1 MSVNSFKIIA
11 VMIRNLNE
19 LLQPPVHRR
28 PRTVAVAAA
37 EEVHL
42 LKALQEAVK
51 TVGITP
57 LLIGNEAVIRQMAQS
72 IDFDLSHITIVDNRE
87 GGPLSA
93 RRAVEK
99 VKNGEADIIMK
110 GFVNTSDFLKEVL
123 DRESGL
129 RTDAMMSHVTFFQSP
144 FYHKILC
151 VTDVAMNIAPDPEAK
166 AQIIRNAVEACR
178 HLGIENPRV
187 AVVAAVEKV
196 NPRMEATVHAVLLK
210 EMNRDGR
217 LQGCII
223 DGPFAVDIAVNREA
237 ARHKGIGGVVAGD
250 CDIILAP
257 DIEAGNMFYKALNF
271 LGGAVSAAVVMG
283 ASVPVVLTSRAD
295 DERSKLLSLALAAR
309 VDG

>member
-1 MSVNSFKIIA
+1 
-11 VMIRNLNE
+11 MIRNLTD
-19 LLQPPVHRR
+19 LLQSSMPR
-28 PRTVAVAAA
+28 PQRTVAVAAA
-37 EEVHL
+37 EEIHL
-42 LKALQEAVK
+42 LKALREAVK
-51 TVGITP
+51 KVGITP
-57 LLIGNEAVIRQMAQS
+57 LLIGNEEEIQQIAQS
-72 IDFDLSHITIVDNRE
+72 IDFDLSHISVVDNRE

-93 RRAVEK
+93 RLAVEK

-151 VTDVAMNIAPDPEAK
+151 VTDVAMNIAPDLAAK
-166 AQIIRNAVEACR
+166 LQIIRNAVEACHR
-178 HLGIENPRV
+178 LGIENPKV
-187 AVVAAVEKV
+187 AVAAAVEKV
-196 NPRMEATVHAVLLK
+196 NPKMEATVHAALLK
-210 EMNRDGR
+210 EMNSDGR
-217 LQGCII
+217 LKGCVV
-223 DGPFAVDIAVNREA
+223 DGPFAIDIAVNREA

-295 DERSKLLSLALAAR
+295 DEQSKLLSVALAAFM
-309 VDG
+309 G

>member
-1 MSVNSFKIIA
+1 LSVNSFKISVA
-11 VMIRNLNE
+11 MIRNLTD
-19 LLQPPVHRR
+19 LLQSSMPR
-28 PRTVAVAAA
+28 PQRTVAVAAA
-37 EEVHL
+37 EEIHL
-42 LKALQEAVK
+42 LKALREAVK
-51 TVGITP
+51 KVGITP
-57 LLIGNEAVIRQMAQS
+57 LLIGNEEEIQQIAQS
-72 IDFDLSHITIVDNRE
+72 IDFDLSHISVVDNRE

-93 RRAVEK
+93 RLAVEK

-151 VTDVAMNIAPDPEAK
+151 VTDVAMNIAPDLAAK
-166 AQIIRNAVEACR
+166 LQIIRNAVEACHR
-178 HLGIENPRV
+178 LGIENPKV
-187 AVVAAVEKV
+187 AVAAAVEKV
-196 NPRMEATVHAVLLK
+196 NPKMEATVHAALLK
-210 EMNRDGR
+210 EMNSDGR
-217 LQGCII
+217 LKGCVV
-223 DGPFAVDIAVNREA
+223 DGPFAIDIAVNREA

-295 DERSKLLSLALAAR
+295 DEQSKLLSVALAAFM
-309 VDG
+309 G

>member
-1 MSVNSFKIIA
+1 
-11 VMIRNLNE
+11 MIRNLTD
-19 LLQPPVHRR
+19 LLQSSMPR
-28 PRTVAVAAA
+28 PQRTVAVAAA
-37 EEVHL
+37 EEIHL
-42 LKALQEAVK
+42 LKALREAVK
-51 TVGITP
+51 KVGITP
-57 LLIGNEAVIRQMAQS
+57 LLIGNEEEIQQIAQS
-72 IDFDLSHITIVDNRE
+72 IDFDLSHISVVDNRE

-93 RRAVEK
+93 RLAVEK
-99 VKNGEADIIMK
+99 VKKGEADIIMK

-151 VTDVAMNIAPDPEAK
+151 VTDVAMNIAPDLAAK
-166 AQIIRNAVEACR
+166 VQIIRNAVEACHR
-178 HLGIENPRV
+178 LGIENPKV
-187 AVVAAVEKV
+187 AVAAAVEKV
-196 NPRMEATVHAVLLK
+196 NPKMEATVHAALLK
-210 EMNRDGR
+210 EMNSDGR
-217 LQGCII
+217 LKGCVV
-223 DGPFAVDIAVNREA
+223 DGPFAIDIAVNREA

-295 DERSKLLSLALAAR
+295 DEQSKLLSVALAAFM
-309 VDG
+309 G